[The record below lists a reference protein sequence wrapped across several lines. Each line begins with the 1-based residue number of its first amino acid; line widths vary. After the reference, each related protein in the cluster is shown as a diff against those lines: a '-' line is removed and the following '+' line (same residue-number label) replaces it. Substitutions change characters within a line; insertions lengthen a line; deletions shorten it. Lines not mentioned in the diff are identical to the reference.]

1 MGPGTLKARQP
12 EEPGRE
18 DQEKPG
24 EGEETRRKWSHGS
37 REEQASEGG
46 KVQIAQRD
54 PGGKGGVSL
63 DSANQRSLGI
73 FVRRRR
79 KAGNDRVS
87 RSGWRGEGIGGS
99 I

>member
-54 PGGKGGVSL
+54 PGGKGGGFPL
-63 DSANQRSLGI
+63 IL
-73 FVRRRR
+73 
-79 KAGNDRVS
+79 
-87 RSGWRGEGIGGS
+87 
-99 I
+99 